1 MSENLSR
8 PGFLRASGA
17 GLLAGATTIAA
28 TTGNA
33 GAADSPDRLL
43 IKNGH
48 VLTLDKTLGDFDRAD
63 VLVERGKIVDIRPN
77 ITAGAQVI
85 DASNAV
91 VMPGFIDTH
100 RHMWEGLMR
109 NLFPDLSYPDYFKF
123 VLYGV
128 GPAYRPQDVYAGNY
142 MSALGALNAGITTI
156 LDFSHIQNSPEHTD
170 AAIKALHDSGLRA
183 VFGYGYPTNG
193 AQHWWTEKRDSKY
206 PEDLFRI
213 RKQYFNSDDQLLTVC
228 LAAEGPP
235 ELPQEVVLSQWKAA
249 RDAGVRISVHA
260 GSAGKRGFYEQYASI
275 PGFFGAD
282 TTYIHCCAF
291 SELEWKLVADSGGTV
306 SISPGSEMPM
316 GHGMSAIQTSL
327 DHGIRPS
334 LSVDVETTEP
344 GDFFTTI
351 RLTLYLQ
358 RQLINLRALAGEKN
372 LPKWLTAH
380 DVLELAS
387 IEGARACG
395 LDRKTGTLTVGKDAD
410 MILVRTDMINVIP
423 FNNAVGLVSVAADT
437 SNVDTVIVRGKV
449 LKQNGRLIGVDMNR
463 LSTMVGSSR
472 DYVLARARVLQ
483 QQHGN

>member
-1 MSENLSR
+1 MSDTLSR
-8 PGFLRASGA
+8 PNFLRAGGA
-17 GLLAGATTIAA
+17 GLLAGATTMAA
-28 TTGNA
+28 TTGDA

-48 VLTLDKTLGDFDRAD
+48 VLTLDKALGDIDRAD
-63 VLVERGKIVDIRPN
+63 VLIERGKIVAIRPD
-77 ITAGAQVI
+77 IAADARVI

-100 RHMWEGLMR
+100 RHLWEGLMR

-123 VLYGV
+123 VLYGL
-128 GPAYRPQDVYAGNY
+128 GPAFRPQDVYAGNY
-142 MSALGALNAGITTI
+142 LSALGALNAGITTM

-170 AAIKALHDSGLRA
+170 AAIHALRDSGMRA

-193 AQHWWTEKRDSKY
+193 ADKWYLERRDSKF
-206 PEDLFRI
+206 PEDLLRL
-213 RKQYFNSDDQLLTVC
+213 RSQYFNSDDQLVTVC
-228 LAAEGPP
+228 MAAEGPP
-235 ELPQEVVLSQWKAA
+235 EVPQEVVLNQWKVA
-249 RDAGVRISVHA
+249 REAGVRISVHA
-260 GSAGKRGFYEQYASI
+260 GSANKRGFYEAYANV
-275 PGFFGAD
+275 PGFFGPD

-291 SELEWKLVADSGGTV
+291 SELEWKLVSESGGTV

-316 GHGMSAIQTSL
+316 GHGMTAIQTSI

-344 GDFFTTI
+344 GDFFTTL

-358 RQLINLRALAGEKN
+358 RQLINVRALAGEKN

-380 DVLELAS
+380 DVLELAT

-395 LDRKTGTLTVGKDAD
+395 LDRKTGSLTPGKDAD
-410 MILVRTDMINVIP
+410 LVLVRTDMINVIP
-423 FNNAVGLVSVAADT
+423 FNDAVGVVTVGADT

-449 LKQNGRLIGVDMNR
+449 VKQAGRLVGVDMNR
-463 LSTMVGSSR
+463 LTRMVNESR

-483 QQHGN
+483 RQHAT